1 MMGIT
6 ISYFEEP
13 DIGNELTSICFVETE
28 QTRKLTSH
36 LPLSLKDFNKQSKT
50 NNYEVDYK

>member
-6 ISYFEEP
+6 VSYFEEP

-36 LPLSLKDFNKQSKT
+36 LTLSLKDFNKQSKT